1 VIAADHEF
9 GSQATE
15 LKLSVVEA
23 YLHAFTTELRG
34 KFSELWYIDAFAGT
48 GARSAYLRAAEVSSA
63 RGRQK
68 ALSDDEDQQRSL
80 STSSQR
86 LTDSYSSKSANVP
99 STRYEKCEINTLA
112 GTSMSSRATLT
123 TKSASIGKQRAM
135 PPRSRNYTPQDN
147 AVFSL
152 TRHHYG
158 EQRTSEHYKI
168 TLGQDSKQS
177 SRRCCHRCPTNRQ
190 KAADVLALLCDFE
203 PRWPCNR
210 VGDADRKSHPQDRH
224 VIPETVP
231 VTTPGYFLICSTPLL
246 KKESRTDRAAESF
259 DLVHPL
265 RKHWPGMRAALTADD
280 DPIDCC

>member
-1 VIAADHEF
+1 MIAADHEF

-177 SRRCCHRCPTNRQ
+177 SRRCCHRCPYQSTKSSRCSRSSLRFRTQ
-190 KAADVLALLCDFE
+190 MALQSGWRRGSQITSSRPACH
-203 PRWPCNR
+203 PRDGPGN
-210 VGDADRKSHPQDRH
+210 DARLLSYLFHP
-224 VIPETVP
+224 
-231 VTTPGYFLICSTPLL
+231 
-246 KKESRTDRAAESF
+246 
-259 DLVHPL
+259 
-265 RKHWPGMRAALTADD
+265 TA
-280 DPIDCC
+280 